1 MGFLD
6 KIKGLVSKNAD
17 QVEEGLDKTGEIA
30 KEKLPDEHDDKVDA
44 AVDKAKD
51 LVEGLDDDDEEPSGG

>member
-17 QVEEGLDKTGEIA
+17 KVEDGLDKAGDFA
-30 KEKLPDEHDDKVDA
+30 KDKLPDQHDAKVDS

-51 LVEGLDDDDEEPSGG
+51 LVDKVDGDETSS